1 MEHTVELEITSVF
14 MFVDCKLA
22 RAGPP
27 ATIVPI
33 DEESRNGECA
43 TLSHTCAIICFTPQ
57 TTVMT
62 FKKSTMVVYTCFPMM
77 TTEIGLK
84 C

>member
-1 MEHTVELEITSVF
+1 MGKLRKTEFILRQEKLANNYFIKIDKAVEFQVTCIF

-33 DEESRNGECA
+33 DEESRNGECDE
-43 TLSHTCAIICFTPQ
+43 LL
-57 TTVMT
+57 MT
-62 FKKSTMVVYTCFPMM
+62 FFLFIS
-77 TTEIGLK
+77 
-84 C
+84 